1 MKTRT
6 SIKAGIDT
14 VPLPERPFVGIKDSS
29 EHRHLAHPGA
39 ADQALSW

>member
-14 VPLPERPFVGIKDSS
+14 VPLPERPFVGIKDPASIGTWPTP
-29 EHRHLAHPGA
+29 ERPTKL
-39 ADQALSW
+39 